1 MGVFVN
7 YRSVLPIVVLVL
19 LISGCAA
26 TAPTS
31 GPTPTVTVTA
41 TPEATPPPEPTPRGA
56 DSPIEAIDA
65 YVMCLPWATGYSAH
79 PMEVEVAPFDDP
91 RTVVTVRSD
100 GNWFVYLHVINNR
113 EGYDGQEMATGCL
126 LKGTMGDVEWAF
138 TNTGAW
144 QDPSTFEPDGYEEAF
159 PGD

>member
-1 MGVFVN
+1 MFGAVIAL
-7 YRSVLPIVVLVL
+7 SLG
-19 LISGCAA
+19 GCASA
-26 TAPTS
+26 EAPETT
-31 GPTPTVTVTA
+31 PAPTVTVTA
-41 TPEATPPPEPTPRGA
+41 TPAPTEAVPRGP

-65 YVMCLPWATGYSAH
+65 YVMCLPWATSYSAH

-113 EGYDGQEMATGCL
+113 AGYDGQEMATGCL
-126 LKGTMGDVEWAF
+126 LKGTMGDVEWTM